1 MEKHSKLWNTF
12 LEYAL
17 ITAATLII
25 VGGTYVF
32 KFPNNFSFG
41 GVTGIAVVLGRV
53 SSISPSTW
61 TFIINMA
68 LLVLGFAMLGKDFGV
83 KTVYVSV
90 LMSAGLSLMEKL
102 FPMSGPLTQQ
112 PVLELV
118 FAISLPAFAS
128 AVLFNIGA
136 SSGGTDILAMIF
148 RMVYFDPW
156 MLILTT
162 GLFNIVLVP
171 LTDFPLLLVEEKER
185 DTLSLLFRS
194 GVTLAQ
200 FAAAKAVACLVV
212 GELMAVVV
220 FLIAGADMSLLPEYL
235 LVHLAGVT
243 ALLPWGFLTGVY
255 AKDQNSVNVY
265 AAISVVAVY
274 VAPVFSYWNV
284 AFGRLAEFLPT
295 GILGVVL

>member
-1 MEKHSKLWNTF
+1 MKRMW
-12 LEYAL
+12 
-17 ITAATLII
+17 TLLKKDIW
-25 VGGTYVF
+25 T
-32 KFPNNFSFG
+32 SF
-41 GVTGIAVVLGRV
+41 TDKTILL
-53 SSISPSTW
+53 
-61 TFIINMA
+61 MA
-68 LLVLGFAMLGKDFGV
+68 F
-83 KTVYVSV
+83 T
-90 LMSAGLSLMEKL
+90 
-102 FPMSGPLTQQ
+102 
-112 PVLELV
+112 
-118 FAISLPAFAS
+118 PA
-128 AVLFNIGA
+128 
-136 SSGGTDILAMIF
+136 ILAMIF

-235 LVHLAGVT
+235 LIHLAGVT
-243 ALLPWGFLTGVY
+243 ALLPWGFLTGAY

-265 AAISVVAVY
+265 AAVSVVAVY

-284 AFGRLAEFLPT
+284 AFGRVAEFLPT
-295 GILGVVL
+295 GILGVVLKKLQPMEGFMDVSLVWGGAVCAVWFLAGIASLFVIRKKRPFFPTLEAGTRQR

>member
-1 MEKHSKLWNTF
+1 MKRMW
-12 LEYAL
+12 
-17 ITAATLII
+17 TLLKKDIW
-25 VGGTYVF
+25 T
-32 KFPNNFSFG
+32 SF
-41 GVTGIAVVLGRV
+41 TDKTILL
-53 SSISPSTW
+53 
-61 TFIINMA
+61 MA
-68 LLVLGFAMLGKDFGV
+68 F
-83 KTVYVSV
+83 T
-90 LMSAGLSLMEKL
+90 
-102 FPMSGPLTQQ
+102 
-112 PVLELV
+112 
-118 FAISLPAFAS
+118 PA
-128 AVLFNIGA
+128 
-136 SSGGTDILAMIF
+136 ILAMIF

-185 DTLSLLFRS
+185 DTLSLLSRS

-235 LVHLAGVT
+235 LIHLAGVT

-284 AFGRLAEFLPT
+284 AFGRVAEFLPT
-295 GILGVVL
+295 GILGVVLKKIQPMEGFMDVSLAWGSAVCVFWFLAGLAVLLVIRKKRAFFPALETGTQHI

>member
-1 MEKHSKLWNTF
+1 MKRMW
-12 LEYAL
+12 
-17 ITAATLII
+17 TLLKKDIW
-25 VGGTYVF
+25 T
-32 KFPNNFSFG
+32 SF
-41 GVTGIAVVLGRV
+41 TDKTILL
-53 SSISPSTW
+53 
-61 TFIINMA
+61 MA
-68 LLVLGFAMLGKDFGV
+68 F
-83 KTVYVSV
+83 T
-90 LMSAGLSLMEKL
+90 
-102 FPMSGPLTQQ
+102 
-112 PVLELV
+112 
-118 FAISLPAFAS
+118 PA
-128 AVLFNIGA
+128 
-136 SSGGTDILAMIF
+136 ILAMIF

-171 LTDFPLLLVEEKER
+171 
-185 DTLSLLFRS
+185 
-194 GVTLAQ
+194 LAQ

-235 LVHLAGVT
+235 LIHLAGVT

-284 AFGRLAEFLPT
+284 AFGRVAEFLPT
-295 GILGVVL
+295 GILGVVLKKIQPMEGFMDVSLAWGSAVCVIWFLAGLAVLLVIRKKRAFFPALETGTQHI